1 MSRDTT
7 AGAEIGD
14 TAGMRPAPLFAAV
27 AAITAVTTLTRP
39 SVAHADVFKLFV
51 EAEGGGV
58 FGKRLSGDAANAS
71 AGFFEKAPHGAYGG
85 AIGAH
90 FLFFDAV
97 IQHHQFT
104 NGSRLATW
112 TQFGAGMRFEV
123 DIGTQTKEDKK
134 AGKGSYAEIS
144 ANLFFGIGTGQQVD
158 PPLSNDEITDKG
170 FLVEGKLGFGKH
182 LGKVL
187 DIGVLFP
194 VSWGYFIKNGG
205 GAVAN
210 DLSTHYQSVQ
220 GEALLVLRGNIRLF

>member
-1 MSRDTT
+1 MGKDGVSRDTT

-27 AAITAVTTLTRP
+27 AAITALTTLTRP

-170 FLVEGKLGFGKH
+170 SSSRASSGSASTWARSSTSACCS
-182 LGKVL
+182 
-187 DIGVLFP
+187 P
-194 VSWGYFIKNGG
+194 CRGG
-205 GAVAN
+205 TSSRTAAAR
-210 DLSTHYQSVQ
+210 SPTT
-220 GEALLVLRGNIRLF
+220 